1 MTTHADTFFTD
12 GCGRCPNGGTPDC
25 KIHQWQAELTLLRE
39 IILEC
44 GLTETCKWGVPCYL
58 FQDSNVA
65 LMGVLKAYCF
75 VGFFKGAL
83 LADPHGVLF
92 QKTENV
98 QASRLIRF
106 TSIQEVIAQK
116 EVLQAYLFEAIEIEK
131 AGLQVPLKTTSEYP
145 VPEELEQKMAEMP
158 ALKSAFEALT
168 PGRQR
173 GYLLHFSAPKQSKTR
188 MERIEKCMPL
198 IFMGK
203 GLHDDYVQK
212 IRKPRAS

>member
-65 LMGVLKAYCF
+65 LMGVLKAYCS

-92 QKTENV
+92 QQTENV
-98 QASRLIRF
+98 QATRLIRF
-106 TSIQEVIAQK
+106 TSLQEVIAQK

-145 VPEELEQKMAEMP
+145 VPEELAQKMAEMP

-173 GYLLHFSAPKQSKTR
+173 GYLLHFAAPKQSKTR
-188 MERIEKCMPL
+188 MERIEKCIPL

-212 IRKPRAS
+212 TRKPRVT